1 MLKTKDKDG
10 RSLLAIAT
18 EESGGRNFK
27 TVQKHLA
34 RELTEDE
41 VRKCFRP
48 LDDSI

>member
-1 MLKTKDKDG
+1 MLKTKDVMG
-10 RSLLAIAT
+10 RSLLAIAA
-18 EESGGRNFK
+18 EKVGGRNFK

-48 LDDSI
+48 LEDSI